1 MTNTSAQAVP
11 TLAID
16 GVSKRF
22 GRNLALSDVSIT
34 VAPGEIRGVIGRNG
48 AGKST
53 LMGIASGFLEPD
65 GGVVKLGGAD
75 ARTLS
80 LAEYRA
86 YVGMVHQHST
96 LVSTLSIA
104 ENVFL
109 GTKPPQRAGL
119 IDRRA
124 MNAEVQAMLDD
135 WDSGL
140 DAQTLVGD
148 LTLAQRQL
156 VEIIRELARGVKLVI
171 LDEPT
176 SRLEKHGIAELFA
189 NIREVS
195 ARGTAVIYISHH
207 LAEIH
212 ELCESVTVLRDGRLV
227 ATHQVADVTEDDLVT
242 DMVGADAETKFARMS
257 PLDVDPASPPVLQI
271 AGLASGALQPFD
283 LEVRAG
289 ECIGI
294 AGLIGSG
301 KEDLGLVLG
310 GQTVPSAGTI
320 RVNGRP
326 VRTSVLGVRQA
337 GIGFLPPDRHDT
349 GLVLQMSIRENIT
362 MTVWDRLKNVI
373 GFLVNRLVADRARE
387 LETRTG
393 VAAIGDDHQPV
404 GSLSGGNQ
412 QKVALGRAIAADP
425 EVLVLMN
432 PTTGVDIASKRTIYE
447 LVQEQLA
454 QGRAAILI
462 SDEPDEFMF
471 CNRIVALFRGRVTSV
486 FTDTADELALVS
498 AIEGVGVPHVGN

>member
-1 MTNTSAQAVP
+1 MTNTSGQATPALTVH
-11 TLAID
+11 

-22 GRNLALSDVSIT
+22 GRNLALNDVSLT
-34 VAPGEIRGVIGRNG
+34 VAAGEIRGVIGRNG

-53 LMGIASGFLEPD
+53 LMGILSGFLPPD
-65 GGVVKLGGAD
+65 GGEVRLGGRD
-75 ARTLS
+75 TRTMS

-109 GTKPPQRAGL
+109 GTTPPQRAGL

-124 MNAEVQAMLDD
+124 MNVQVQAMLDD
-135 WDSGL
+135 WASGL
-140 DAQTLVGD
+140 SADTLVGA

-176 SRLEKHGIAELFA
+176 SRLEKHGLAELFA

-212 ELCESVTVLRDGRLV
+212 ELCKSVTVLRDGQLV

-242 DMVGADAETKFARMS
+242 DMVGADAETRFARMS
-257 PLDVDPASPPVLQI
+257 PLDVEADSPPVLQI
-271 AGLASGALQPFD
+271 SSLAVGALEPFD

-289 ECIGI
+289 ECVGI

-310 GQTVPSAGTI
+310 GLMVPSGGTI
-320 RVNGRP
+320 SVNGTP
-326 VRTSVLGVRQA
+326 VRVTVRGVRAA

-349 GLVLQMSIRENIT
+349 GLVLSMSIRENIT
-362 MTVWDRLKNVI
+362 MTVWDRLKNVL
-373 GFLVNRLVADRARE
+373 GFLIGKLVAERARE
-387 LETRTG
+387 LEAETG

-425 EVLVLMN
+425 DVLVLMN

-447 LVQEQLA
+447 LVQKQLGA
-454 QGRAAILI
+454 GRAAILI
-462 SDEPDEFMF
+462 SDEPDEFTL
-471 CNRIVALFRGRVTSV
+471 CNRTVALFRGRVTSV
-486 FTDTADELALVS
+486 FIDAADELALVS
-498 AIEGVGVPHVGN
+498 AIEGVGAPHVGN